1 MCCLGMAH
9 FYSQFYQNHK
19 RVHAHRLHVCGRE
32 IPWQFAMPARI
43 WLCATCAE
51 PGCGHAHLLRCS
63 CAGDKS
69 GSNSVHAD
77 EHALIHSASHTHT
90 LTLFWPFAQSQRGSS
105 FVPQLNSGRN
115 EMVIQRKPHCVW
127 QSPSSQQPQSGGY
140 NMAAGMLIRPWV
152 KALHSGSLPHTEH
165 VTSVFDTTFCRRE
178 YTATG
183 QSNTQLLQT
192 LSTHTGKHSG
202 KGWAHGVKNTF
213 SFHNLAKEPS

>member
-1 MCCLGMAH
+1 MHTGCMCVDVKYHGSLQCQLA
-9 FYSQFYQNHK
+9 
-19 RVHAHRLHVCGRE
+19 
-32 IPWQFAMPARI
+32 
-43 WLCATCAE
+43 
-51 PGCGHAHLLRCS
+51 
-63 CAGDKS
+63 S
-69 GSNSVHAD
+69 GSAQHVQSQAAVMHTYCDVAVPRINRDRTLCTRMSMPSFTPPHT
-77 EHALIHSASHTHT
+77 HTHT